1 VVAIAIWSM
10 IGRRRGRV
18 NGANSVFARSAQAE
32 IALANAAE
40 SN

>member
-1 VVAIAIWSM
+1 M
-10 IGRRRGRV
+10 IGWRRVRLK
-18 NGANSVFARSAQAE
+18 GANSVFARSAQTE